1 MIRTI
6 KLSSFFQSD
15 SRGVLGVGF
24 GGVGKT
30 VVAGWGAEGC
40 GMKKRAAGI
49 RGGSWVAR
57 EVLPEVDGYGG

>member
-15 SRGVLGVGF
+15 SRGILGVGF
-24 GGVGKT
+24 DGAGKT
-30 VVAGWGAEGC
+30 GVVGWGAEGY
-40 GMKKRAAGI
+40 GMKKRAARI
-49 RGGSWVAR
+49 RGRPWVAR

>member
-24 GGVGKT
+24 DGAGETGV
-30 VVAGWGAEGC
+30 VGWSAEGY
-40 GMKKRAAGI
+40 GKKNERPVLG
-49 RGGSWVAR
+49 VAR
-57 EVLPEVDGYGG
+57 G

>member
-24 GGVGKT
+24 EGAGET
-30 VVAGWGAEGC
+30 VVAGCGAEWC
-40 GMKKRAAGI
+40 EMKKRAARI
-49 RGGSWVAR
+49 RGRSWVAR
-57 EVLPEVDGYGG
+57 EVLPGVDGCGG

>member
-24 GGVGKT
+24 EGAGKT
-30 VVAGWGAEGC
+30 GVAGCGAEGC
-40 GMKKRAAGI
+40 GMKKRAARI
-49 RGGSWVAR
+49 RGRPWVAR
-57 EVLPEVDGYGG
+57 EVLPEVNGYVG

>member
-24 GGVGKT
+24 EGVGQT
-30 VVAGWGAEGC
+30 GVAGWSAEWC
-40 GMKKRAAGI
+40 GKKKRAARIKG
-49 RGGSWVAR
+49 RPWVAR
-57 EVLPEVDGYGG
+57 EVLPEVNGYVG